1 MSEPT
6 PASQTGGVE
15 RPHVRFGI
23 FDWIDERLGD
33 DLAALYDGRL
43 QLLDYADTAGFY
55 CYHLAEHHWTPLCTA
70 PSPSLFLAAA
80 AQRTHNIRLGPLVYL
95 LPLYNPL
102 RLLEEIC
109 MLDHLTHGRLEV
121 GIGRGA
127 SPYELAPFHVAIDD
141 ARDMFNEALAILVQG
156 LTTGEVSFLG
166 KHYSFDNVRAV
177 LRPRQQPYPPL
188 WYPTN
193 YSRSVAWIG
202 EHNFSTV
209 FGSLFPSLEAT
220 REQFQ
225 LYNAQRAAHA
235 GEAGRLNGHVAD
247 PCYGLVRHVY
257 VAETDAQAIAE
268 ARAAY
273 EAFQES
279 FAYLW
284 LIHHDERL
292 TQRGDWES
300 FCAQGGIYV
309 GAPATVRAQLQH
321 AMDGTGSNYFAGAF
335 AFGSL
340 TPEQS
345 LRSLN
350 LFVDHVM
357 PAFR

>member
-6 PASQTGGVE
+6 SVPRAGGAE
-15 RPHVRFGI
+15 RPRIRFGI

-80 AQRTHNIRLGPLVYL
+80 AQRTRNIRLGPLVYL
-95 LPLYNPL
+95 LPLYDPL

-109 MLDHLTHGRLEV
+109 MLDHLTHGRLEI

-156 LTTGEVSFLG
+156 LTTGAVNFQG
-166 KHYSFDNVRAV
+166 KHYAFDNVRAV

-220 REQFQ
+220 REQFE
-225 LYNAQRAAHA
+225 LYNAQRATHA
-235 GEAGRLNGHVAD
+235 AEPGRLNGHVAD

-257 VAETDAQAIAE
+257 VAKTDAQAISE

-273 EAFQES
+273 EAFQDS

-321 AMDGTGSNYFAGAF
+321 AMDVTGSNYFAGAF
-335 AFGSL
+335 AFGTL

-345 LRSLN
+345 LRSLS
-350 LFVDHVM
+350 LFVDEVM
-357 PAFR
+357 PAFH

>member
-1 MSEPT
+1 
-6 PASQTGGVE
+6 
-15 RPHVRFGI
+15 
-23 FDWIDERLGD
+23 
-33 DLAALYDGRL
+33 
-43 QLLDYADTAGFY
+43 
-55 CYHLAEHHWTPLCTA
+55 
-70 PSPSLFLAAA
+70 
-80 AQRTHNIRLGPLVYL
+80 
-95 LPLYNPL
+95 
-102 RLLEEIC
+102 
-109 MLDHLTHGRLEV
+109 MLDHLSHGRLEV

-127 SPYELAPFHVAIDD
+127 SPYEMAPFHVAVDD
-141 ARDMFNEALAILVQG
+141 ARPMFEEALAILVQG
-156 LTTGEVSFLG
+156 LTTGEVNFSG
-166 KHYSFDNVRAV
+166 QHYTFENVRAV

-220 REQFQ
+220 REQFA

-235 GEAGRLNGHVAD
+235 GQPGRLNGHVPD

-257 VAETDAQAIAE
+257 VAETDAQAEAE
-268 ARAAY
+268 ARVAY
-273 EAFQES
+273 EAFQDS

-300 FCAQGGIYV
+300 FRALGGIYV

-321 AMDGTGSNYFAGAF
+321 ALAVTGGNYFAGAF
-335 AFGSL
+335 AFGNL

-345 LRSLN
+345 LRSLR
-350 LFVDHVM
+350 LFVEQVM
-357 PAFR
+357 PACR